1 MTPAEHDK
9 RQAESDAGMEQWE
22 EGRAQRLRAFS
33 EVMTEFPT
41 IHRELLAAADHIDAL
56 RAKIERLRAEVGTL
70 RRKSEAFDV
79 IERERLTA
87 LAPSKY
93 EPIPKWIVGS
103 IFTHDSASGETLLSA
118 VDAWL
123 RRAKGGTP

>member
-22 EGRAQRLRAFS
+22 EGRPERLR
-33 EVMTEFPT
+33 
-41 IHRELLAAADHIDAL
+41 RLARTLASGFIRHEEGSADIDAML
-56 RAKIERLRAEVGTL
+56 AEIERLRAEVGTL

>member
-1 MTPAEHDK
+1 MQGKGDDMSEHDFYLPGPENPMTSDPMHNFTRLVAK
-9 RQAESDAGMEQWE
+9 RIAEAFDDGFKAGAGAE
-22 EGRAQRLRAFS
+22 RS
-33 EVMTEFPT
+33 EA
-41 IHRELLAAADHIDAL
+41 I
-56 RAKIERLRAEVGTL
+56 
-70 RRKSEAFDV
+70 RKSEAFDV

-118 VDAWL
+118 FEEWQ
-123 RRAKGGTP
+123 RRKGATP